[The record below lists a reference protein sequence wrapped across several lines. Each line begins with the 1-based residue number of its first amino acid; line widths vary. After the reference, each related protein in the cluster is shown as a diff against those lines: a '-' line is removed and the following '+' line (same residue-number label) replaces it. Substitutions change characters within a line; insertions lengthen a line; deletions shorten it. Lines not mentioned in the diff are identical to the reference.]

1 MTSSNGHWR
10 RAAAC
15 RLFAGT
21 AGVASLLSMFAG
33 TEAGAQEP
41 ARPVRAIEALDL
53 ERYAGLWYEVA
64 RIPNRFQ
71 QRCAAEVTATY
82 DLLDDGTIRVVNA
95 CLSAKGDTI
104 RAEGRAR
111 LAERDG
117 PASRLKVRFAP
128 GFLSFLSAVWADY
141 WVLEVTEG
149 YTAALVGT
157 PDRRYLWVLSR
168 TPELDQS
175 TWDRLLNT
183 AATQG
188 FDLSRVV
195 RAGEP

>member
-1 MTSSNGHWR
+1 MSAL
-10 RAAAC
+10 AA
-15 RLFAGT
+15 LVWTVAG
-21 AGVASLLSMFAG
+21 SQ
-33 TEAGAQEP
+33 AGAQERP
-41 ARPVRAIEALDL
+41 GPVRALEALDL
-53 ERYAGLWYEVA
+53 ERYAGHWHEVA

-117 PASRLKVRFAP
+117 PDSRLKVRFAP

-168 TPELDQS
+168 TPELDRS
-175 TWDRLLNT
+175 TWDRLLDT

-195 RAGEP
+195 RAAEP